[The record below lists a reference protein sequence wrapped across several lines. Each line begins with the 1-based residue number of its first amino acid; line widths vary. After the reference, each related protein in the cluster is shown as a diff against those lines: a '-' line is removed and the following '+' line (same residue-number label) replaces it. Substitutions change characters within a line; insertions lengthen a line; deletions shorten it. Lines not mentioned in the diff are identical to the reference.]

1 MLFDLRGRGRGR
13 TVQAIY
19 LSLALLMGGG
29 LIFFGIG
36 GATNGGLFD
45 AFGGGNGSSTS
56 ADSAF
61 QKRVDDLDKRVKAN
75 PQDAAAWAGLAKAR
89 FQLAGTGEN
98 FDETQQ
104 AYTDKGRAKLDSA
117 SVAWQRYLSLNPP
130 KPDPTAANFMVQ
142 AYGQGGLAQYDKAV
156 QAMEYVIDAR
166 PNVSA
171 LYAQLAVLAH
181 GAKQDRK
188 STLAEQKAIEL
199 APKANRKDLKTQI
212 QVARSQL
219 DQATQGQS
227 QSG

>member
-1 MLFDLRGRGRGR
+1 MLFDLRGRGRRR

-29 LIFFGIG
+29 LVFFGIG

-45 AFGGGNGSSTS
+45 AFSGNGGNSTA

-61 QKRVDDLDKRVKAN
+61 NKRVETLEARVKAN
-75 PQDAAAWAGLAKAR
+75 PSDAPAWSELAKAR

-98 FDETQQ
+98 FDAGRQ
-104 AYTDKGRAKLDSA
+104 AYTDKGRAKLREASA
-117 SVAWQRYLSLNPP
+117 AWERYLALDPP
-130 KPDPTAANFMVQ
+130 KPDANVANFMVQ
-142 AYGQGGLAQYDKAV
+142 AYGQGALSQYDKAV
-156 QAMEYVIDAR
+156 QAMEMVIDAR
-166 PNVSA
+166 PASSA

-188 STLAEQKAIEL
+188 STLAEEKAVEL
-199 APKANRKDLKTQI
+199 APAADRKNLKTQI

-219 DQATQGQS
+219 DQGAQAQAS
-227 QSG
+227 SG

>member
-1 MLFDLRGRGRGR
+1 MLFDLRGRGRRR

-45 AFGGGNGSSTS
+45 AFGGGNGSSGS
-56 ADSAF
+56 GDSLF
-61 QKRVDDLDKRVKAN
+61 TKRVDQLEARVKTN
-75 PQDAAAWAGLAKAR
+75 PNDAAAWDALAKAR

-98 FDETQQ
+98 FSQDQQ
-104 AYTDKGRAKLDSA
+104 AYTHKGRAKLNEA
-117 SVAWQRYLSLNPP
+117 AAAWQRYLVLNPS
-130 KPDPTAANFMVQ
+130 KPDATTANFMVQ
-142 AYGQGGLAQYDKAV
+142 AYGQGALQQYDKAV
-156 QAMEYVIDAR
+156 QAMEMVIDAR

-181 GAKQDRK
+181 GAKQERK
-188 STLAEQKAIEL
+188 STLAQQKALEL
-199 APKANRKDLKTQI
+199 APADKRKDLKTQI

-219 DQATQGQS
+219 DQAAQA

>member
-1 MLFDLRGRGRGR
+1 MLFDLRGRGRRR

-45 AFGGGNGSSTS
+45 AFGGGNGNSTS

-61 QKRVDDLDKRVKAN
+61 QKRVDDLDNRVKAN
-75 PQDAAAWAGLAKAR
+75 PKDAAAWAGLAKAR

-130 KPDPTAANFMVQ
+130 RPDPTAANFMVQ
-142 AYGQGGLAQYDKAV
+142 AYGQGGLAEYDKAV

-188 STLAEQKAIEL
+188 STLSEQKAIEL